1 MEGRHARQLGGNEAG
16 LHLAMDR
23 FDSEYVRYNLD
34 MGFLLKEPLRLLEA
48 HMVSQNRKSPTFLRE
63 LANDLCQKVSRISLE
78 GGVLGLVQCDLG
90 WNNIRYDPDSGMKL
104 FDFDLC
110 GYDWRAFDLALVR
123 LQFDDLH

>member
-1 MEGRHARQLGGNEAG
+1 
-16 LHLAMDR
+16 MDR

-34 MGFLLKEPLRLLEA
+34 MDFLLKEPLRLLES

-78 GGVLGLVQCDLG
+78 GGVLGLVHCDLG
-90 WNNIRYDPDSGMKL
+90 WHNIRYDPDSGMKL

-110 GYDWRAFDLALVR
+110 GYGWRVFDLALVR